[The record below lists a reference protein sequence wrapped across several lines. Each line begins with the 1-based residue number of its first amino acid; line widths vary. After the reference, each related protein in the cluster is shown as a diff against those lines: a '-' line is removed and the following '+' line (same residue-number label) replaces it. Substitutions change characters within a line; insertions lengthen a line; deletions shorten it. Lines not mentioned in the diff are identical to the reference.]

1 MQQFG
6 PARRA
11 RNAASLAGIWENPM
25 TIIRT
30 TQLATAAALAAALF
44 AMPALAASQSE
55 GVTSG
60 PATGTSAT
68 PNTAVTKHSAT
79 ANENSRS
86 TASDAQHGAMG
97 AGAPGVSGKTGTES
111 GPNPHG
117 ATGNGYP
124 AQRKSSQ

>member
-1 MQQFG
+1 M
-6 PARRA
+6 
-11 RNAASLAGIWENPM
+11 AAWRTDTRGEIPM

-44 AMPALAASQSE
+44 AMPALAANQTE

-60 PATGTSAT
+60 PAAGTSAK

-79 ANENSRS
+79 PNESSRS

-97 AGAPGVSGKTGTES
+97 AGAPGVSGKKGTES
-111 GPNPHG
+111 GPSHHG
-117 ATGNGYP
+117 SNAKGYP
-124 AQRKSSQ
+124 AQRQSSQ